1 MWPGDP
7 GPGRLADP
15 MPPSVTCPPAVES
28 NEAGG
33 IFLFSKDPFSAL
45 LSVSFDAKERS
56 FDIIMNHYFVF
67 RVGSVS
73 SSNINKDSDP

>member
-15 MPPSVTCPPAVES
+15 MPPSVTRPPAVES

-33 IFLFSKDPFSAL
+33 NFFLFSKDPFSAL

-56 FDIIMNHYFVF
+56 FDNSNPCPGLILKGNPMSGIEYENII
-67 RVGSVS
+67 
-73 SSNINKDSDP
+73 